1 MAGRSHA
8 RCPRGKCR
16 GLPAAGAI
24 GPSQD
29 VYRSE
34 QGEAAMGF
42 STDAIH
48 IGQEPDPA
56 TGAIIVPIYQTST
69 FVQQDLG
76 KHKGYEY
83 ARTANPTR
91 AAIERNLAALEAGKH
106 GFAFASGMAAINAV
120 MSLFKSGDHIL
131 AGRNLYGG
139 TFRLFERVLKDFGL
153 SFSYADTRRL
163 EEAEQAL
170 RPNTRLIYI
179 ETPTNPV
186 MEITDLAAAA
196 QLARRHGVLL
206 AVDNTFMS
214 PFLQRPIELGAD
226 IVIHSTTKYLNGH
239 SDGVGGAV
247 ILQDA
252 ALAERLKF
260 LQNAAGAIL
269 SPFECWLILRG
280 VKTLAVRMRQHDSNG
295 MAVASYLERHPKIK
309 KVHYPGLSSHPQH
322 DLARRQMR
330 GFGGMISFETG
341 SLENARSVLRSV
353 RLCSL
358 AESLGGVETLISH
371 PATMTHASVPSAERE
386 QLGITGGLVRIS
398 VGIEDVEDL
407 IADLDQALRQI
418 PE

>member
-1 MAGRSHA
+1 
-8 RCPRGKCR
+8 
-16 GLPAAGAI
+16 
-24 GPSQD
+24 
-29 VYRSE
+29 
-34 QGEAAMGF
+34 MGF
-42 STDAIH
+42 ATDAIH
-48 IGQEPDPA
+48 AGQEPDPA

-69 FVQQDLG
+69 FVQEELG
-76 KHKGYEY
+76 KNKGYEY

-91 AAIERNLAALEAGKH
+91 SALERNLAALEAGKH

-120 MSLFKSGDHIL
+120 MSLLKSGDHVL

-139 TFRLFERVLKDFGL
+139 TFRLFERVLKNFGL

-163 EEAEQAL
+163 EEVERAL
-170 RPNTRLIYI
+170 HPNTRLLYV

-186 MEITDLAAAA
+186 MEITDVTAIAKLAH
-196 QLARRHGVLL
+196 QRGVLL

-214 PFLQRPIELGAD
+214 PFLQRPLEMGAD

-247 ILQDA
+247 ILQNA
-252 ALAERLKF
+252 ELAERLKF
-260 LQNAAGAIL
+260 LQNAAGAVL

-295 MAVASYLERHPKIK
+295 MAVARYLEGHPKVR

-322 DLARRQMR
+322 ELARRQMK

-371 PATMTHASVPSAERE
+371 PATMTHASVPALERE
-386 QLGITGGLVRIS
+386 RLGITDGLVRIS

-407 IADLDQALRQI
+407 IADLDQALSKI
-418 PE
+418 E